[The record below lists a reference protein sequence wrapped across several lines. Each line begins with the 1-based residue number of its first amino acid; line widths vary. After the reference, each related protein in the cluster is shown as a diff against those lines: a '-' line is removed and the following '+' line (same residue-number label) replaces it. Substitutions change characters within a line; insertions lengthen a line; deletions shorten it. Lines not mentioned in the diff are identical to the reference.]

1 MADHIVDGG
10 IEYELETILPLARRP
25 CVELID
31 NHALDKRI
39 EFQRAATFQRQAIQR
54 IEYLRQ

>member
-1 MADHIVDGG
+1 MAHHIVDGCV
-10 IEYELETILPLARRP
+10 EYELETVLPLARRP

-31 NHALDKRI
+31 NHALDKLV

-54 IEYLRQ
+54 IEYLR